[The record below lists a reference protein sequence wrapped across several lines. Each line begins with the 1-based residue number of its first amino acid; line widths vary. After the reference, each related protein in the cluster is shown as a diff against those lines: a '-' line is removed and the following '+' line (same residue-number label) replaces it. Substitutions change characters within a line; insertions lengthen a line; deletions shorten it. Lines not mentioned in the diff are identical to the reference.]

1 MEKNKE
7 RGLVLPKAFIES
19 YLEDLDQNEKLEMI
33 SIIFHWFL
41 NDEIPVIEN
50 KVCKVLFNNLHYFLQ
65 TSKKNYENGEKGG
78 APKGNQN
85 AKKTTTK
92 TTETTPLV
100 LENNPPCYVEQ
111 PPLKNETS
119 LKEEKRKEEKRKE
132 EKTKENKV
140 IEEIDEL
147 DMFSPLAQKLADQY
161 LKYG

>member
-19 YLEDLDQNEKLEMI
+19 YLEDLDQNEKLEMM
-33 SIIFHWFL
+33 SIIFNWFL

-50 KVCKVLFNNLHYFLQ
+50 KVCKILFNNLHYFLQ

-85 AKKTTTK
+85 AKKK
-92 TTETTPLV
+92 TTETTPVV
-100 LENNPPCYVEQ
+100 LENNPPCFNEQ
-111 PPLKNETS
+111 PPLKNKTS

-132 EKTKENKV
+132 EKVIENK
-140 IEEIDEL
+140 EREL
-147 DMFSPLAQKLADQY
+147 DYLSHEAQDLVSQY
-161 LKYG
+161 IK

>member
-33 SIIFHWFL
+33 SIIFNWFL

-50 KVCKVLFNNLHYFLQ
+50 KVCKVLFNNLYYFLQ

-85 AKKTTTK
+85 AKKK

-100 LENNPPCYVEQ
+100 LENNLPCFEEQ
-111 PPLKNETS
+111 PPLKNKTS
-119 LKEEKRKEEKRKE
+119 LREEKRKEEKIIE
-132 EKTKENKV
+132 EKVIDIDNFEFDIYSKETQSLVEK
-140 IEEIDEL
+140 
-147 DMFSPLAQKLADQY
+147 Y
-161 LKYG
+161 LK